1 MTAARS
7 LRGRIDRPIVLV
19 GLMGV
24 GKSSVGKKLAQRLS
38 LPFVDADDAI
48 EEAHD
53 LSIAEIFE
61 KFGEPYFRDGERRVI
76 ARLMDER
83 PRVIA
88 TGGGAFMQA
97 ETRALILQHAY
108 SIWIDASIDTLVQRV
123 ARRNTRPLLIG
134 RDPAQVLRELAAVRN
149 PVYAEA
155 DLRVESDDVPHEVMV
170 DRIIAALAKVKPDE
184 RGNSHEQ

>member
-24 GKSSVGKKLAQRLS
+24 GKSSVGRKLAQRLS

-88 TGGGAFMQA
+88 TGGGAFMQG
-97 ETRALILQHAY
+97 ETRALILKHAF
-108 SIWIDASIDTLVQRV
+108 SIWIDASIDTLVNRV
-123 ARRNTRPLLIG
+123 ARRNSRPLLIG
-134 RDPAQVLRELAAVRN
+134 RDPGQVLRELAVVRN
-149 PVYAEA
+149 PVYAQA
-155 DLRVESDDVPHEVMV
+155 DLRVQSDDVPHEVMV
-170 DRIIAALAKVKPDE
+170 DRIIAALTTAKAEEKDE
-184 RGNSHEQ
+184 RHEP

>member
-1 MTAARS
+1 MTAAQS

-24 GKSSVGKKLAQRLS
+24 GKSSVGRKLAHRLS
-38 LPFVDADDAI
+38 LPFIDADDAI

-53 LSIAEIFE
+53 LSIAEIFA
-61 KFGEPYFRDGERRVI
+61 KFGEPYFRNGERRVI
-76 ARLMDER
+76 TRLLDER
-83 PRVIA
+83 PHVIA

-97 ETRALILQHAY
+97 ETRALILKNAF
-108 SIWIDASIDTLVQRV
+108 SIWIDANIDTLVQRV

-134 RDPAQVLRELAAVRN
+134 RDPGQVLSELAAARN
-149 PVYAEA
+149 PIYAEA

-170 DRIIAALAKVKPDE
+170 DRIIAALSSIKSNDGKI
-184 RGNSHEQ
+184 EQ